1 MRVSR
6 LLTLTVLL
14 PVSLLAACGTTDAA
28 PAAPPAASS
37 ASASSGP
44 VTVTDGRGKSVTLPA
59 PATRVVSL
67 EWNTTEDVI
76 TLGVQPTGVADIK
89 GYGSWVT
96 ASPLAGTPI
105 DVGTRTEPSL
115 ESVAEAEPDLI
126 IGIVGS
132 VPESAMEQ
140 MEKIAPV
147 VLLIGADAK
156 RPLELMKENFTTTAK
171 LLGKDAEATRVL
183 ADLDAAVAT
192 GKQQITDAG
201 KSGTPFSLSYIYA
214 EGNSFSLRMH
224 GPGSFAIAV
233 ASELGLTPAW
243 TEAGDEGWGLSTLDI
258 EGLTKLPAGTEF
270 GYWGNADTEDP
281 LADLAGN
288 KLWQSLDFVKNDRVH
303 KMGVGIWIYGGPASA
318 KQWISDV
325 TGAVAR

>member
-1 MRVSR
+1 MRPRYV
-6 LLTLTVLL
+6 LTVLL
-14 PVSLLAACGTTDAA
+14 PLLLVSACGTTDAPA
-28 PAAPPAASS
+28 AAPPPRLT
-37 ASASSGP
+37 ASAPAGP
-44 VTVTDGRGKSVTLPA
+44 VTVTDGRGKAVTLPA
-59 PATRVVSL
+59 PATKVVSL

-89 GYGSWVT
+89 GYSSWVT
-96 ASPLAGTPI
+96 ASPITGTPV
-105 DVGTRTEPSL
+105 DVGTRTEPSM

-126 IGIVGS
+126 LGIVGS

-147 VLLIGADAK
+147 VLLTGADAK
-156 RPLELMKENFTTTAK
+156 RPIELMKENFTITAK
-171 LLGKDAEATRVL
+171 LLGKEAEATTVL

-192 GKQQITDAG
+192 GKQQLNDAG
-201 KSGTPFSLSYIYA
+201 KAGTPFSLSYIYA

-224 GPGSFAIAV
+224 GPGSLAIAV
-233 ASELGLTPAW
+233 ATELGLTPAW
-243 TEAGDEGWGLSTLDI
+243 TEAGDEAWGLSTLDI
-258 EGLTKLPAGTEF
+258 EGLTKLPGATEF

-281 LADLAGN
+281 LADLGSN

-318 KQWISDV
+318 KQWIADI
-325 TGAVAR
+325 TGAIAK

>member
-1 MRVSR
+1 MRARR
-6 LLTLTVLL
+6 LLTLIALL
-14 PVSLLAACGTTDAA
+14 PVTLLAACGTTDA
-28 PAAPPAASS
+28 PAAAPAASS
-37 ASASSGP
+37 VPAGAGP
-44 VTVTDGRGKSVTLPA
+44 ITVTDGRGKSVTLPA
-59 PATRVVSL
+59 PATKVVSL

-96 ASPLAGTPI
+96 ASPITGSPV

-140 MEKIAPV
+140 MERIAPV
-147 VLLIGADAK
+147 VLLTGADAK
-156 RPLELMKENFTTTAK
+156 RPIELMRANFTTTAK
-171 LLGKDAEATRVL
+171 LLGKDAEAASVL
-183 ADLDAAVAT
+183 ADLDAAVAS
-192 GKQQITDAG
+192 GKQQIADAG
-201 KSGTPFSLSYIYA
+201 KAGTPFSLSYIYA

-233 ASELGLTPAW
+233 ASELGLKPAW

-258 EGLTKLPAGTEF
+258 EGLTRLPAGTEF
-270 GYWGNADTEDP
+270 GYWGNADTKDP
-281 LADLAGN
+281 LADLDDN

-325 TGAVAR
+325 TGAVAQ

>member
-1 MRVSR
+1 MRPRLILTALVPLLLVS
-6 LLTLTVLL
+6 
-14 PVSLLAACGTTDAA
+14 ACGSTDA
-28 PAAPPAASS
+28 PAATSPAPPSTAA
-37 ASASSGP
+37 ATGP
-44 VTVTDGRGKSVTLPA
+44 ITVTDGRGKEVTLPA
-59 PATRVVSL
+59 PATKVVSL

-76 TLGVQPTGVADIK
+76 TLGVQPTGVADVK

-96 ASPLAGTPI
+96 ASPITGTPI

-132 VPESAMEQ
+132 VPEAAMAQ

-147 VLLIGADAK
+147 VLLIGADAT
-156 RPLELMKENFTTTAK
+156 RPIALMKENFTTTAK
-171 LLGKDAEATRVL
+171 LLGKDAEATKVL
-183 ADLDAAVAT
+183 ASLDASIAT
-192 GKQQITDAG
+192 ATQKLSDAG
-201 KSGTPFSLSYIYA
+201 KAGTPFSLSYIYA

-224 GPGSFAIAV
+224 GPGSLAIAM
-233 ASELGLTPAW
+233 ASEVGLAPAW

-258 EGLTKLPAGTEF
+258 EGLTKLPTGTEF
-270 GYWGNADTEDP
+270 GYWGNADTKDP

-318 KQWISDV
+318 KQWIADIK
-325 TGAVAR
+325 GAVAP

>member
-1 MRVSR
+1 MRPR
-6 LLTLTVLL
+6 LILTALV
-14 PVSLLAACGTTDAA
+14 PLLALSACGSTDA
-28 PAAPPAASS
+28 PAAPTTAAPTAVPTST
-37 ASASSGP
+37 GP
-44 VTVTDGRGKSVTLPA
+44 ITVTDGRGKSVTLPA

-96 ASPLAGTPI
+96 ASPITGMPI

-156 RPLELMKENFTTTAK
+156 RPIELMKENFTTTAT
-171 LLGKDAEATRVL
+171 LLGKDAEATAVL
-183 ADLDAAVAT
+183 SDLDAAIAT
-192 GKQQITDAG
+192 GTQKLADAG
-201 KSGTPFSLSYIYA
+201 KAGAPFSLSYIYA
-214 EGNSFSLRMH
+214 EGNSFSLRCTVPVRSRSPWPPKS
-224 GPGSFAIAV
+224 G
-233 ASELGLTPAW
+233 
-243 TEAGDEGWGLSTLDI
+243 
-258 EGLTKLPAGTEF
+258 
-270 GYWGNADTEDP
+270 
-281 LADLAGN
+281 
-288 KLWQSLDFVKNDRVH
+288 
-303 KMGVGIWIYGGPASA
+303 
-318 KQWISDV
+318 
-325 TGAVAR
+325 

>member
-1 MRVSR
+1 MRPRS
-6 LLTLTVLL
+6 LLTLAALL
-14 PVSLLAACGTTDAA
+14 PVTLLSACGTTDV
-28 PAAPPAASS
+28 PAAAPAASS

-44 VTVTDGRGKSVTLPA
+44 ITVTDGRGKSVTLPA

-96 ASPLAGTPI
+96 ASPITGTPI

-147 VLLIGADAK
+147 VLLTGADAK
-156 RPLELMKENFTTTAK
+156 RPIELMKENFTTTAT
-171 LLGKDAEATRVL
+171 LLGKEAQATTVL
-183 ADLDAAVAT
+183 ADLDAAIAA
-192 GKQQITDAG
+192 GKQKIAAAG
-201 KSGTPFSLSYIYA
+201 KAGTPFSLSYIYA

-233 ASELGLTPAW
+233 ASQLGLTPAW

-270 GYWGNADTEDP
+270 GYWGNADTKDP

-325 TGAVAR
+325 TGAVAQ

>member
-1 MRVSR
+1 MRPRS
-6 LLTLTVLL
+6 LLTLAAVL
-14 PVSLLAACGTTDAA
+14 PVTLLAACGTTDV
-28 PAAPPAASS
+28 PAAAPAASS

-44 VTVTDGRGKSVTLPA
+44 VTVTDGRGKTVTLPA

-96 ASPLAGTPI
+96 ASPITGTPI

-147 VLLIGADAK
+147 VLLTGADAK
-156 RPLELMKENFTTTAK
+156 RPIELMRENFTTTAT
-171 LLGKDAEATRVL
+171 LLGKEAQAETVL
-183 ADLDAAVAT
+183 ADLDAAVAA
-192 GKQQITDAG
+192 GKRKITDAG
-201 KSGTPFSLSYIYA
+201 KAGTPFSLSYIYA

-258 EGLTKLPAGTEF
+258 EGLTKLPAATEF

-281 LADLAGN
+281 LADLDDN
-288 KLWQSLDFVKNDRVH
+288 RLWKSLDFVKNDRVH

-325 TGAVAR
+325 TGAVAQ

>member
-1 MRVSR
+1 MRPRYV
-6 LLTLTVLL
+6 LTTLL
-14 PVSLLAACGTTDAA
+14 PLLLVSACGTTDAPAAAPTTSPTTASA
-28 PAAPPAASS
+28 PA
-37 ASASSGP
+37 GP
-44 VTVTDGRGKSVTLPA
+44 ITVTDGRGTSVTLPA
-59 PATRVVSL
+59 PATKVVSL

-76 TLGVQPTGVADIK
+76 TLGVQPTGVADVK

-96 ASPLAGTPI
+96 ASPITGTPV

-126 IGIVGS
+126 IGTVGS

-147 VLLIGADAK
+147 VLLTGADAK
-156 RPLELMKENFTTTAK
+156 RPIELMKENFTITAK
-171 LLGKDAEATRVL
+171 LLGKEAEATTVL

-192 GKQQITDAG
+192 GKQQLNDAG
-201 KSGTPFSLSYIYA
+201 KAGTPFSLSYIYA

-224 GPGSFAIAV
+224 GPGSLAIAV
-233 ASELGLTPAW
+233 ATELGLTPAW
-243 TEAGDEGWGLSTLDI
+243 TEAGDEAWGLSTLDI
-258 EGLTKLPAGTEF
+258 EGLTKLPGATEF
-270 GYWGNADTEDP
+270 GYWGNADTTDP
-281 LADLAGN
+281 LADLASN

-318 KQWISDV
+318 KQWIADI
-325 TGAVAR
+325 TGAIAK